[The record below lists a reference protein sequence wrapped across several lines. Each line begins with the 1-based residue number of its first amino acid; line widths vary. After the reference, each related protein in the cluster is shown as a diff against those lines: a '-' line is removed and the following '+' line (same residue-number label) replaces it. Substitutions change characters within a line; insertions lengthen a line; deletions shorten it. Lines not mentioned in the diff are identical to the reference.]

1 MIPDLV
7 PSEKSVALLLDP
19 DKASGKVF
27 ENLIEIAVTFKA
39 DYILTGGSITFNKI
53 DYFISCIRDICTIPV
68 ILFPGNLLQLTTKA
82 DGIYFLSLISG
93 RNPELLIGN
102 HVIAAPYLRE
112 IKDRVIPVG
121 YMLISCGSR
130 TSVEY
135 MSQTEP
141 IPPDKTDIII
151 ATALAGE
158 MLGMKMVY
166 LEGGSGAKSPVPASV
181 IRAVKENVSI
191 PVIVGGGLKNI
202 KQVKDAFESGAD
214 MVVIGN
220 GCEKRPAL
228 LAEACQVRD
237 SFRNGTAI

>member
-7 PSEKSVALLLDP
+7 PFEKSVALLLDP

-27 ENLIEIAVTFKA
+27 ENIIEIAVSFKA

-53 DYFISCIRDICTIPV
+53 DYFINCIKNRCTIPV
-68 ILFPGNLLQLTTKA
+68 ILFPGSLLQLTTKA

-93 RNPELLIGN
+93 RNPEMLIGN

-112 IKDRVIPVG
+112 IKDRVVPVG

-191 PVIVGGGLKNI
+191 PVIVGGGLKNA
-202 KQVKDAFESGAD
+202 KHVQDAFESGAD
-214 MVVIGN
+214 MIVIGN

-228 LAEACQVRD
+228 LAEACKVRD
-237 SFRNGTAI
+237 LFRTGTTI

>member
-7 PSEKSVALLLDP
+7 PFEKSVALLLDP

-27 ENLIEIAVTFKA
+27 ENIIEIAVSFKA

-53 DYFISCIRDICTIPV
+53 DYFINCIKNRCTIPV
-68 ILFPGNLLQLTTKA
+68 ILFPGSLLQLTTKA

-93 RNPELLIGN
+93 RNPEMLIGN

-112 IKDRVIPVG
+112 IKDRVVPVG

-191 PVIVGGGLKNI
+191 PVIVGGGLKN
-202 KQVKDAFESGAD
+202 VKHVQDAFESGAD
-214 MVVIGN
+214 MIVIGN

-228 LAEACQVRD
+228 LAEACKVRD
-237 SFRNGTAI
+237 LFRTGTTI

>member
-7 PSEKSVALLLDP
+7 PFEKSVALLLDP

-27 ENLIEIAVTFKA
+27 ENIIEIAVSFKA

-53 DYFISCIRDICTIPV
+53 DYFINCIKNRCTIPV
-68 ILFPGNLLQLTTKA
+68 ILFPGSLLQLTTKA

-112 IKDRVIPVG
+112 IKDRVVPVG

-191 PVIVGGGLKNI
+191 PVIVGGGLKN
-202 KQVKDAFESGAD
+202 VKHVQDAFESGAD
-214 MVVIGN
+214 MIVIGN

-228 LAEACQVRD
+228 LAEACKVRD
-237 SFRNGTAI
+237 LFRTGTTI